1 VYVKIILSKANKKKE
16 TLSQEK
22 NFVFRFK
29 IIKSWSP
36 IAFMNPQLPARIS
49 IIATIPKHTNCRIAN
64 EIQAN
69 FTLGVFKPRKCEGKK
84 SSIAFKIDKSIV

>member
-1 VYVKIILSKANKKKE
+1 
-16 TLSQEK
+16 
-22 NFVFRFK
+22 
-29 IIKSWSP
+29 
-36 IAFMNPQLPARIS
+36 MNPQLPACIS
-49 IIATIPKHTNCRIAN
+49 VMATIAKHTNCRNAN